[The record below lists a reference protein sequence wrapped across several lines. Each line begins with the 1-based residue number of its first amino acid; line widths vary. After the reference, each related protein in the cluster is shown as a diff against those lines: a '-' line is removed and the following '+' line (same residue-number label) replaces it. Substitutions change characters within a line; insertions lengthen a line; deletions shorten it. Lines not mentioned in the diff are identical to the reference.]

1 MQSQKT
7 SFSEK
12 PACLAV
18 LLTGLASQ
26 SGFGYGEASFLEE
39 YHSWLKAP

>member
-12 PACLAV
+12 PPCLAV
-18 LLTGLASQ
+18 LLTGLASL
-26 SGFGYGEASFLEE
+26 SGFGYGGASFLEE
-39 YHSWLKAP
+39 YQSWLKAP